1 MAGGAHRG
9 PAPRSRQRRTIRLMQ
24 AIFIVIAAALLVF
37 AGYSW
42 GRSSGFD
49 AGRRDDIDA
58 PRPPSAVQAVVLAI
72 LGVGS
77 MAAALSL
84 GGREG
89 VRIPTPSRLDDLAG
103 RAQATAVQR
112 AQRAAREAH
121 PSSRDAS

>member
-1 MAGGAHRG
+1 
-9 PAPRSRQRRTIRLMQ
+9 MQ

-58 PRPPSAVQAVVLAI
+58 PRPPSAVQAVVLAM